1 MLALGVC
8 AVLFGGCGENRQTQ
22 EELVVEKG
30 QEGREEGEGDIQE
43 PGQEEGQGGMEDG
56 AQQEP
61 VEEQPEDTQTDGGGG
76 NVASQVQAPERYQTE
91 LSVDGVHLMADA
103 QMVIPDVSGIKTKTV
118 TSRVFT
124 QEDYDAVN
132 RVLLGGSPL
141 WERDYAAM
149 EASNGFTVG
158 ELEERIAQLKA
169 ERDVNGVDGDAPY
182 GDKEETLNE
191 QIEAWERRKAAAE
204 ASGLEEPVI
213 IEEIPAI
220 VSYKEPDGT
229 KDSEGADNWLGG
241 YATMDGEDYYVY
253 LNNNLEQEWR
263 MVELAVE
270 GMRKKGSFAA
280 YLYSSHDYE
289 QNEEKMAAMGLDT
302 EGLLAQTG
310 DWVNQMGIGEYTVQG
325 GEYMANSKVGEKG
338 KMEYDQFVY
347 GTHIVRVE
355 DGVPVTYTHVDG
367 GMIDNAATGDM
378 GQIWWPYEEIT
389 LIYDEDGMVAFY
401 WRNPYEVKALSAEYV
416 FLMPFSDIREIF
428 EEMLVKKKK
437 DAFNGEG
444 ESFEITVDEVRLGY
458 MRVREADSAEG
469 TLVPVWDFFGAETWK
484 DAEGREYYS
493 VDSDYVSLLT
503 INAMDGTV
511 LDREQGL

>member
-118 TSRVFT
+118 MSRVFT

-169 ERDVNGVDGDAPY
+169 ERDVNGVDGDAP
-182 GDKEETLNE
+182 
-191 QIEAWERRKAAAE
+191 
-204 ASGLEEPVI
+204 
-213 IEEIPAI
+213 
-220 VSYKEPDGT
+220 
-229 KDSEGADNWLGG
+229 
-241 YATMDGEDYYVY
+241 
-253 LNNNLEQEWR
+253 
-263 MVELAVE
+263 
-270 GMRKKGSFAA
+270 
-280 YLYSSHDYE
+280 
-289 QNEEKMAAMGLDT
+289 
-302 EGLLAQTG
+302 
-310 DWVNQMGIGEYTVQG
+310 
-325 GEYMANSKVGEKG
+325 
-338 KMEYDQFVY
+338 
-347 GTHIVRVE
+347 
-355 DGVPVTYTHVDG
+355 
-367 GMIDNAATGDM
+367 
-378 GQIWWPYEEIT
+378 
-389 LIYDEDGMVAFY
+389 
-401 WRNPYEVKALSAEYV
+401 
-416 FLMPFSDIREIF
+416 
-428 EEMLVKKKK
+428 
-437 DAFNGEG
+437 
-444 ESFEITVDEVRLGY
+444 
-458 MRVREADSAEG
+458 
-469 TLVPVWDFFGAETWK
+469 
-484 DAEGREYYS
+484 
-493 VDSDYVSLLT
+493 
-503 INAMDGTV
+503 
-511 LDREQGL
+511 